1 MYSNMRSVQTLREFK
16 ELAQAGFDNNYNL
29 LGEFGKVDSAQLK
42 ACLIESNLSLNN
54 ILPPMDMWRRLEDTN
69 WLVSQGGG
77 YPNSLFLDASRK
89 RVWILYSL
97 IDADTTKGIIDSWI
111 KKNKGLDK
119 CWLSRPQLLHWGELE
134 SSWME
139 RGLGI
144 KFTDGLTPEES
155 ASNVSVKAWH
165 GTNPNIQ
172 GIYEMLK
179 EAKTHFAISSVR
191 WQKRTDERIDITAE
205 WYSDGRV
212 TVNRAIDIDE
222 VLMWVS
228 EMANKY
234 EDALIEATD
243 LRNSK
248 MAPFE
253 IDFAQKIDLEAFS
266 EVVASGKGDM
276 NLWLIE
282 TEHYD
287 DFRRFKGVDLHTWDR
302 ILLDVGLDY
311 AYLTVPGKGCVNAA
325 PRLAV
330 VQGEDNAGVASIYHD
345 GSEVFT

>member
-1 MYSNMRSVQTLREFK
+1 MRSIQTLQEFK
-16 ELAQAGFDNNYNL
+16 ELAQAGFDNNDNL

-42 ACLIESNLSLNN
+42 ACLIESNSPLDKIPSP
-54 ILPPMDMWRRLEDTN
+54 IGAWHKLENTN
-69 WLVSQGGG
+69 WYVSRDGG
-77 YPNSLFLDASRK
+77 YHNSLFLDASRN

-97 IDADTTKGIIDSWI
+97 IDADRTKSIIDDWI
-111 KKNKGLDK
+111 KNKDLDK

-134 SSWME
+134 SNWME

-144 KFTDGLTPEES
+144 KFTDGLTPDES

-172 GIYEMLK
+172 GIFEMLK

-191 WQKRTDERIDITAE
+191 WQKRTDNRVDITAE

-222 VLMWVS
+222 VLIWIG

-234 EDALIEATD
+234 EDSLVKATD
-243 LRNSK
+243 LRDSK

-253 IDFAQKIDLEAFS
+253 IDFSQKINLEAFS
-266 EVVASGKGDM
+266 DVVSNGKGDM

-287 DFRRFKGVDLHTWDR
+287 DFRRFKGIDLHTWDR